1 VLGLTLACAQCHD
14 HKFDP
19 ISQKDYFQVFAYFN
33 TLGDAGLDGNAG
45 NNSGPSTQKRT
56 VLKTDEEARLRARV
70 ASLRHTLTTR
80 DDAILAA
87 WVTEQRTWLADR
99 AKGTVRIPL
108 DRAMELAVAKLSA
121 QGEPRPAGA
130 IDPNVP
136 HASAV
141 KPGGLAAP
149 QPTPPPFNAA
159 ASAVPAAPAVPAP
172 AATNAPAQP

>member
-1 VLGLTLACAQCHD
+1 MD
-14 HKFDP
+14 HAPHNTAKSKSIWP
-19 ISQKDYFQVFAYFN
+19 MFAGTFVIFA
-33 TLGDAGLDGNAG
+33 LFAVVVQFLL
-45 NNSGPSTQKRT
+45 NSGDREAF
-56 VLKTDEEARLRARV
+56 DEEAIRSKERYEILKKV
-70 ASLRHTLTTR
+70 TDENNGLTTGYS
-80 DDAILAA
+80 
-87 WVTEQRTWLADR
+87 WADR

-108 DRAMELAVAKLSA
+108 DRAVELALAKLSA

-149 QPTPPPFNAA
+149 QPTPPPFNAPPLP
-159 ASAVPAAPAVPAP
+159 VAPAVPAP

>member
-1 VLGLTLACAQCHD
+1 MFAGTFVIFALFAVVVQFLVNSVDRESFDEDAIRAKERYEILKKVQDENNGLT
-14 HKFDP
+14 
-19 ISQKDYFQVFAYFN
+19 
-33 TLGDAGLDGNAG
+33 
-45 NNSGPSTQKRT
+45 SGYG
-56 VLKTDEEARLRARV
+56 
-70 ASLRHTLTTR
+70 
-80 DDAILAA
+80 
-87 WVTEQRTWLADR
+87 WADR

-108 DRAMELAVAKLSA
+108 DRAMELAVARLSA

-159 ASAVPAAPAVPAP
+159 ASAVPVSASPSPATASPPAP
-172 AATNAPAQP
+172 VQP